1 MDVRRALLSDLA
13 DVHASEVQSA
23 HAPWS
28 LEQMHA
34 SLSAPT
40 TQAWLARAAPDVCG
54 HLVSTVVA
62 GEAELLTVGVVP
74 THRRRGVAQ
83 ALLQAAAE
91 GWLDAGCSAAFLEV
105 RADNV
110 AAANLYTQAG
120 WIPVGARRAYYRDG
134 TDAVLMRWD
143 PAPMSAWKRGS

>member
-13 DVHASEVQSA
+13 HVHASEVLSA

-28 LEQMHA
+28 REQMHA
-34 SLSAPT
+34 SLAAPT
-40 TQAWLARAAPDVCG
+40 TQAWLACTASDVCG

-74 THRRRGVAQ
+74 DHRRRGIAQ
-83 ALLQAAAE
+83 ALLRAAAE
-91 GWLDAGCSAAFLEV
+91 GWLDARCSAAFLEV

-110 AAANLYTQAG
+110 AAADVSSCRIVSY
-120 WIPVGARRAYYRDG
+120 PY
-134 TDAVLMRWD
+134 
-143 PAPMSAWKRGS
+143 